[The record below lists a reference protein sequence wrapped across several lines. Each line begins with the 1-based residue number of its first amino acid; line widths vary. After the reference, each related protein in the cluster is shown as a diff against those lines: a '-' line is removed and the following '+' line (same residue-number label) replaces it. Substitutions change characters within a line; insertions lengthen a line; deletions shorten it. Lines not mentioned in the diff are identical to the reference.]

1 MQNLLAPICGFFVC
15 LLLWWNLNV
24 YAKIAGTIWMVAGLI
39 YGALRTG
46 WFRRELINFDFDVA
60 PDA

>member
-1 MQNLLAPICGFFVC
+1 
-15 LLLWWNLNV
+15 V